1 MFLDLL
7 RAVRVGQVS
16 HVERPP
22 RRGQLQIG
30 GVVGHVGRLLC
41 EEVVEV
47 VAEPRQVGE
56 EGTPARGQVAVQ

>member
-1 MFLDLL
+1 M
-7 RAVRVGQVS
+7 
-16 HVERPP
+16 ERPP